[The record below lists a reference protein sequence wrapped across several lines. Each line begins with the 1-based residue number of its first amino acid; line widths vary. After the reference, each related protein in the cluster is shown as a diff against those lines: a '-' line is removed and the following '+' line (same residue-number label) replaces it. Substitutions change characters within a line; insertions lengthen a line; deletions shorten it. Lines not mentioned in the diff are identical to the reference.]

1 LGLAGA
7 ADADADDAAPTID
20 VGADGFAE
28 FAADGGESLG
38 EFGCGD
44 AVAGEALVIE
54 LLEFFQLAGF
64 EALEVA
70 VYGFDSVSYA
80 KSTVLILVQG
90 RGDRLVGIRWG
101 GGSQA
106 QWTGSSIAYMGRE
119 MNFTAKSESPK
130 RATTDDHP
138 SPKGFRS

>member
-7 ADADADDAAPTID
+7 ADADADDAAPAIY

-80 KSTVLILVQG
+80 KSTMSDSSAGEG
-90 RGDRLVGIRWG
+90 R
-101 GGSQA
+101 S
-106 QWTGSSIAYMGRE
+106 
-119 MNFTAKSESPK
+119 
-130 RATTDDHP
+130 
-138 SPKGFRS
+138 

>member
-7 ADADADDAAPTID
+7 ADADADDAAPTVD

-90 RGDRLVGIRWG
+90 RGDRAVYGRIRVWG
-101 GGSQA
+101 QSLRCDPPRVKTA
-106 QWTGSSIAYMGRE
+106 RLIAETG
-119 MNFTAKSESPK
+119 
-130 RATTDDHP
+130 
-138 SPKGFRS
+138 

>member
-7 ADADADDAAPTID
+7 ADADADDAAPTVD

-28 FAADGGESLG
+28 FAADGGETLG

-70 VYGFDSVSYA
+70 VYGFD
-80 KSTVLILVQG
+80 KFPMPNLLCLILVQG
-90 RGDRLVGIRWG
+90 RGDRAVCGRIRV
-101 GGSQA
+101 
-106 QWTGSSIAYMGRE
+106 
-119 MNFTAKSESPK
+119 
-130 RATTDDHP
+130 
-138 SPKGFRS
+138 